1 MNSNSKKGKKHL
13 GNPVLKF
20 ILTVN
25 YLYHLVKAF
34 QIFYQPKK
42 YLTTPPQL
50 PKCINIK
57 QL

>member
-1 MNSNSKKGKKHL
+1 MNSKKGKKYL

-25 YLYHLVKAF
+25 YLYHFVKEF